1 MLNSNQLK
9 RNQFE
14 QVIQL
19 FLISSKKDLLI
30 ENIKNSILRIN
41 SNLEVSFSRST
52 RLMSIYEKKN
62 DVGCSKNILNLKTD
76 IEN

>member
-1 MLNSNQLK
+1 MLNSSQLK

-52 RLMSIYEKKN
+52 RLMSIYKKN
-62 DVGCSKNILNLKTD
+62 DVGCSKNKLDLKTD